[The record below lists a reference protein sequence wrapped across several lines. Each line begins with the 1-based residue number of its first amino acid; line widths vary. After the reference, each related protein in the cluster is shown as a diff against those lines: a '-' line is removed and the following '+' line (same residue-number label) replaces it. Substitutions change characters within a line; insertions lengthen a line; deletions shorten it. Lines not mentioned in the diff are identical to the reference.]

1 VDVRALARLHAF
13 GRVAMGAA
21 LTLAPG
27 RIARAWV
34 GSAADGPGPR
44 VVVSAMGARDFAI
57 GVGAARSLGQGFGAR
72 PWLRAGV
79 LADATDLIATLR
91 ARSDLPRSSVV
102 GVGALAAGSTLL
114 GIYLQRA
121 VD

>member
-1 VDVRALARLHAF
+1 VDARALARLHAL

-27 RIARAWV
+27 RTARGWV
-34 GSAADGPGPR
+34 GSAADRPGAR
-44 VVVSAMGARDFAI
+44 VIASAMGARDVAI
-57 GVGAARSLGQGFGAR
+57 GLGAARALAEGFGAR

-79 LADATDLIATLR
+79 LADATDLVATLR
-91 ARSDLPRSSVV
+91 ARSDLRPAAVV
-102 GVGALAAGSTLL
+102 GVGALAAGSTML
-114 GIYLQRA
+114 GLYLERA